1 MSVYFAYGSNM
12 SSARLLARVSGAA
25 ALGRA
30 HVSGWSLRF
39 NKRGRDGT
47 GKANLV
53 PAPGALCWG
62 VAWTLPDDAWP
73 RLDRFEPGYERHTF
87 RLQRSAGDEIDAQA
101 YLHAC
106 PPAAPSIAPSDTYL
120 DHLLNGALEHDLPD
134 DYVAKIRSFAKPS

>member
-30 HVSGWSLRF
+30 HVSDWRLCF

-53 PAPGALCWG
+53 AAPGALSWG
-62 VAWTLPDDAWP
+62 VAWTLPDEAWP
-73 RLDRFEPGYERHTF
+73 RLDRFEPGYERHAF
-87 RLQRSAGDEIDAQA
+87 RLQRSSGDGLDAEA

-106 PPAAPSIAPSDTYL
+106 PSDAPSIPPSDAYL
-120 DHLLNGALEHDLPD
+120 DHLVSGALEYDLPAE
-134 DYVAKIRSFAKPS
+134 YVAKIRSFAKPL